1 MQRVSRIV
9 SIIVSK
15 KSFKGNV
22 KNSVKGSVK
31 KELTCASPFSAS
43 PSDAMDSSNLSLHA
57 ILLLNCFTGLLH
69 RLVQGPTQDCTHL
82 SVVEGMCFIE
92 SNE

>member
-1 MQRVSRIV
+1 VSRIV
-9 SIIVSK
+9 SK
-15 KSFKGNV
+15 ESFIGTV
-22 KNSVKGSVK
+22 KNSGKGSVK

-43 PSDAMDSSNLSLHA
+43 PSDTMDSSNLSLHA
-57 ILLLNCFTGLLH
+57 ILLLNYFNDLLH

-82 SVVEGMCFIE
+82 SVVEGMCFNG